1 MGHLSRRKSI
11 GRKKA
16 MRNEVEEFDAEIT
29 TLNELAELLECDK
42 SNLLKRLKKCGF
54 TPRYIRIK
62 ETGNQLCGFE

>member
-1 MGHLSRRKSI
+1 MGPLVPKEIHWKE
-11 GRKKA
+11 KA